1 MVINSSAIRMNSK
14 TTKKTS
20 YEQSEVSLKRN
31 LFTGERTL
39 SANSFKVAYENT
51 VEHSLCSDGSDALP
65 SSNYNQKGLT
75 SGEDL
80 LRNQNVSMPVSSD
93 LRTDSLNDL
102 VNQLRWFLI
111 SFRNRLSMLIGSK
124 DKYDRSQILGSSQTG
139 ILDLSSGM
147 GNANVWH
154 VTTQSSVTY
163 RESEELSF
171 ETTGKVVTAD
181 GRTIDF
187 NMELQMSREYQL
199 QTEELTKGVQVIMTD
214 PLVISLD
221 SNPISV
227 SDQKWQFDIDGD
239 GSEDSISM
247 LSEGAGFL
255 AYDQNG
261 DGKINNGT
269 ELFGAKTGNGF
280 ADLAMYDEDGNG
292 WIDENDSI
300 YNKLSVWKKDST
312 GQDTLIS
319 LKSANVG
326 AIYLQNVISNFD
338 LKDKENEKQ
347 AQIRRSGVYLSEDGQ
362 ARTIQQLDMVKALIS

>member
-1 MVINSSAIRMNSK
+1 MVINSSAIKMNSK
-14 TTKKTS
+14 TTRRTG
-20 YEQSEVSLKRN
+20 YEKSDVSLKRN
-31 LFTGERTL
+31 LSTGEHII
-39 SANSFKVAYENT
+39 SANSFKVAYETT

-65 SSNYNQKGLT
+65 SDNYNQKGLT
-75 SGEDL
+75 PGEDFF
-80 LRNQNVSMPVSSD
+80 RNQNVSTPV
-93 LRTDSLNDL
+93 RTNPKMDSLNGL
-102 VNQLRWFLI
+102 VEQLRWFLI

-124 DKYDRSQILGSSQTG
+124 DKYDRSQILGAPQSG
-139 ILDLSSGM
+139 VLDLSSGM
-147 GNANVWH
+147 GSANVWH

-163 RESEELSF
+163 EESEELSF

-199 QTEELTKGVQVIMTD
+199 KTEALTNSVQVIMTD

-221 SNPISV
+221 SNPIAV
-227 SDQKWQFDIDGD
+227 SDQKWRFDIDGD

-255 AYDQNG
+255 AFDENG
-261 DGKINNGT
+261 DGKINDGT

-280 ADLAMYDEDGNG
+280 ADLAVYDQDGNG

-300 YNKLSVWKKDST
+300 FSKLSVWKKDSS
-312 GQDTLIS
+312 GQDKLIS

-326 AIYLQNVISNFD
+326 AIYLQNVISDFD
-338 LKDKENEKQ
+338 LNNEDNEKQ
-347 AQIRRSGVYLSEDGQ
+347 AQIRRSGMYLSEDGQ
-362 ARTIQQLDMVKALIS
+362 ARTVQQLDMVKALIS